1 VAPVT
6 NLHKLAANELVLQE
20 LKRNI
25 CNWQQPF
32 CKYYS
37 KFAETFGI
45 CKNIN
50 ETSNCLCLYA
60 TSLHKTLGI
69 VYCL

>member
-25 CNWQQPF
+25 CN
-32 CKYYS
+32 
-37 KFAETFGI
+37 
-45 CKNIN
+45 
-50 ETSNCLCLYA
+50 
-60 TSLHKTLGI
+60 
-69 VYCL
+69 